1 MTSKWGGPQQVLMRI
16 NHLSWNVRLCG
27 LLSWKILEDA
37 IVMQVLLLAP
47 YFAIVL
53 AVAVL
58 VICYTQPNPPRGGF
72 TV

>member
-1 MTSKWGGPQQVLMRI
+1 
-16 NHLSWNVRLCG
+16 LSLN
-27 LLSWKILEDA
+27 ILEDA
-37 IVMQVLLLAP
+37 MVMLLLAP

-58 VICYTQPNPPRGGF
+58 VICYTQPTPPRGGF

>member
-1 MTSKWGGPQQVLMRI
+1 MRI
-16 NHLSWNVRLCG
+16 NHLGRNVRLCG
-27 LLSWKILEDA
+27 LLSLNILEDA
-37 IVMQVLLLAP
+37 MVMLLLAP

-58 VICYTQPNPPRGGF
+58 VICYTQPTPPRGGF

>member
-1 MTSKWGGPQQVLMRI
+1 L
-16 NHLSWNVRLCG
+16 N
-27 LLSWKILEDA
+27 ILEDA
-37 IVMQVLLLAP
+37 MVMQVLLLAP

-58 VICYTQPNPPRGGF
+58 VICYTQPTPPRGGF